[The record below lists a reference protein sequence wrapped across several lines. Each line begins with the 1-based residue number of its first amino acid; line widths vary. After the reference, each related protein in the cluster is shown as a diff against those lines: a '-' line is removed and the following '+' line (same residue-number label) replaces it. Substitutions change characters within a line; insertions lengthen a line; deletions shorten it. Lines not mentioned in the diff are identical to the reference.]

1 MIRARR
7 SAGISAALHA
17 AEVFMKKVS
26 LMFSMVALIAS
37 PLCAQTE
44 RGYVAGE
51 GGFAMTHETTSGD
64 ALVEG
69 GIRVAPHLLLFGD
82 LGQFHDVQPSDV
94 QPSVDTTTAL
104 LSSAQGLTTIGA
116 GRVPAWYAQSGLRYE
131 IPLAGRITPY
141 ALGGL
146 GFARL
151 TPTAQFTFSSGTLPD
166 GTTPTVGTDV
176 TSQITNAGFFTAP
189 PASTAFMYTLGGG
202 IAIPIAPH
210 WAADVGYR
218 FSRIAADTPLNA
230 QGATFGVGYRF

>member
-7 SAGISAALHA
+7 SAGISAALRA

-37 PLCAQTE
+37 PLYAQTE

-82 LGQFHDVQPSDV
+82 VGQFHDVQPSDV

-104 LSSAQGLTTIGA
+104 LSSAQGLTTIGT
-116 GRVPAWYAQSGLRYE
+116 GGVPAWYAQSRLRYE
-131 IPLAGRITPY
+131 MPLAGRITPY

-151 TPTAQFTFSSGTLPD
+151 CRSTRKARPLVWAIGSEVEIDNGGDGDNGNTTETRRHGDAETRRRSFQLRLSRNYEPGFLSGSAKT
-166 GTTPTVGTDV
+166 
-176 TSQITNAGFFTAP
+176 
-189 PASTAFMYTLGGG
+189 
-202 IAIPIAPH
+202 
-210 WAADVGYR
+210 
-218 FSRIAADTPLNA
+218 
-230 QGATFGVGYRF
+230 